1 MRGSSTAPSRARKA
15 STPSSGK
22 RASDP
27 GTKRTKKPT
36 PTRGPIGVLVVD
48 DVEDNRD
55 LYATYLAH
63 AGYRVEQA
71 ADGEQALER
80 LAEHKSRVVIM
91 DLAMPVLDGFE
102 ATRIIKSS
110 PETRDTIVIVVTGH
124 ATREDLKR
132 ARDAGA
138 DDVVTKP
145 CLPAD
150 LLARVK
156 KALGED

>member
-1 MRGSSTAPSRARKA
+1 MRAISTAAPSRRRKA
-15 STPSSGK
+15 TAERKTSSKRSSREAKPPS
-22 RASDP
+22 R
-27 GTKRTKKPT
+27 
-36 PTRGPIGVLVVD
+36 IGILVVD

-63 AGYRVEQA
+63 AGYAVEQA
-71 ADGEQALER
+71 ADGEEALER
-80 LAEHKSRVVIM
+80 LAEHRSRVVIM

-124 ATREDLKR
+124 ATREDLRR
-132 ARDAGA
+132 AKEAGA

-156 KALGED
+156 RALGEA